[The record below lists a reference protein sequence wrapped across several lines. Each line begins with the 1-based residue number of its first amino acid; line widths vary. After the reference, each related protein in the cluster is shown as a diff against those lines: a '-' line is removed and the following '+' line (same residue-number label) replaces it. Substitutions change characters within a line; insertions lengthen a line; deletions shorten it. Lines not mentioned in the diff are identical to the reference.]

1 MPKRKKKQVKKSW
14 LDKTLSYQIFS
25 NPIGVWLF
33 FLSFI
38 LCFAGLF
45 YLFILQEF
53 ENPPTSETF
62 VAEVSKLWYIQ
73 LEDET
78 GGQVVYRVNLRRDED
93 EFTCIVPQLL
103 KKIWYALEQEK
114 SYEFE
119 VSRTRTRC
127 YINKATEIETEEGLF
142 GVEGK

>member
-14 LDKTLSYQIFS
+14 LNKIFSYQIFS
-25 NPIGVWLF
+25 IPIGTWF
-33 FLSFI
+33 FILSFM

-45 YLFILQEF
+45 YFFTLREF

-62 VAEVSKLWYIQ
+62 VAEVSKLWFVQ
-73 LEDET
+73 HEDET
-78 GGQVVYRVNLRRDED
+78 GGYVVYRVNLKRDED
-93 EFTCIVPQLL
+93 EFTCTVPPLL
-103 KKIWYALEQEK
+103 KKLWHTLEQEK

-127 YINKATEIETEEGLF
+127 YINKATEVETEHSW
-142 GVEGK
+142 

>member
-1 MPKRKKKQVKKSW
+1 MSKRKKKQVKKSW
-14 LDKTLSYQIFS
+14 LDKILSCQILS
-25 NPIGVWLF
+25 IPIGTWLLI
-33 FLSFI
+33 LSFI
-38 LCFAGLF
+38 LCIAGLF

-62 VAEVSKLWYIQ
+62 VAEVSRLWFVQ
-73 LEDET
+73 HEDET
-78 GGQVVYRVNLRRDED
+78 GGNIVYRVNLRQGED
-93 EFTCIVPQLL
+93 EFTCTVPSLL
-103 KKIWYALEQEK
+103 EKIWHTLEQGK

-127 YINKATEIETEEGLF
+127 YINKATEIGAEEGLF